1 MDLIDRIDNIAHK
14 ISKNIDSLETEEATK
29 NALIMPFISNILGYD
44 VFDPSEVVPEF
55 TADVGTKKGEKID
68 YAIRQDGQVII
79 LIEAKRSKD
88 QLQQNHASQ
97 LYRYFSVTHARIAIL
112 TNGIDYWFYT
122 DLDATNKMDDKP
134 FMEISLAEFDQSLL
148 GELKKLT
155 KNNFDIDSVLNS
167 AGELKYTRQIKLELL
182 QNYNNPEEDFV
193 RLLAKKVYDG
203 TVTQKVLEQFT
214 DITKRAFKQL
224 INDQINHRLQ
234 GALSQPS
241 SYSTDD
247 DDDQLGGEEDEPK
260 IVTTEEE
267 IEGYHI
273 VKGLVRDVIDPGRV
287 SYRDT
292 QSYFGILIDDNNRK
306 PLCRLHLNSSNWYLG
321 LFDDNKKEDRIS
333 IEKLDDIYTHG
344 DQLRERAKSFA
355 E

>member
-1 MDLIDRIDNIAHK
+1 MDLIDRIENIAHK
-14 ISKNIDSLETEEATK
+14 IDKNIDSLETEEATK

-44 VFDPSEVVPEF
+44 VFDPNEVVPEF

-88 QLQQNHASQ
+88 KLQQNHASQ

-134 FMEISLAEFDQSLL
+134 FMEINLAEFDQSLL

-214 DITKRAFKQL
+214 EITKRAFKQL

-234 GALSQPS
+234 GALTQPNG
-241 SYSTDD
+241 YSADNDIEGDD
-247 DDDQLGGEEDEPK
+247 IEEEKSK
-260 IVTTEEE
+260 IETTEDE

-273 VKGLVRDVIDPGRV
+273 IKGLVRDVIDPGRV
-287 SYRDT
+287 TFRDT

-321 LFDDNKKEDRIS
+321 LFDEDKKEDRIG
-333 IEKLDDIYTHG
+333 IEKLDDIYSHSE
-344 DQLRERAKSFA
+344 QLRERAKSFA
-355 E
+355 D

>member
-1 MDLIDRIDNIAHK
+1 MDLIDRIENIARK
-14 ISKNIDSLETEEATK
+14 IDKNIDSLETEEATK

-44 VFDPSEVVPEF
+44 VFDPNEVVPEF

-68 YAIRQDGQVII
+68 YAIRQNDQVII

-88 QLQQNHASQ
+88 KLQQNHASQ

-134 FMEISLAEFDQSLL
+134 FMEINLVDFDQSLL

-224 INDQINHRLQ
+224 INDQINLRLQ
-234 GALSQPS
+234 GALTQPGG
-241 SYSTDD
+241 YNQNDD
-247 DDDQLGGEEDEPK
+247 FDESDGEEEKPK
-260 IVTTEEE
+260 IDTTEEE

-273 VKGLVRDVIDPGRV
+273 IKGLVRDVIDPSRV
-287 SYRDT
+287 TFRDT

-321 LFDDNKKEDRIS
+321 LFDENKKEDRIG
-333 IEKLDDIYTHG
+333 IEKLDDIYNHG
-344 DQLRERAKSFA
+344 AQLRERAKSFA
-355 E
+355 D